1 MTVLRAVVV
10 GIAAHRLLVAR
21 PEPRRPWRP
30 TNRHTRTERRDPAHE
45 CDEIARALRS
55 GASLATTMH
64 HLGISTQGDEGTLAD
79 HVARAIPD
87 EDDADR
93 VLMLRVVATIAVQ
106 GGSGAE
112 ALDRCASRL
121 RARADDRR
129 ERRLAAAPARLSA
142 AVMTVLPFGVL
153 ALLAA
158 TSTSVRSHLGRPAG
172 AIAVGVGIALNVAGW
187 RWMRRIIADR
197 GDSDLA
203 IFAEVLE
210 SVTLH
215 VRAGLTVRSALLTTL
230 HHVDGLMKEHLTEFG
245 WRIEHGWLTADALAE
260 LGERIGP
267 DARQLVDGVIRA
279 ERYGS
284 ALAPVLD
291 RMVDDIDRVRR
302 EASLRR
308 TRTLPVRLS
317 APLVVCTLPSFVLL
331 AVLPAIGAAIAGLGT
346 GPLSNI

>member
-1 MTVLRAVVV
+1 MTLLRAMVI
-10 GIAAHRLLVAR
+10 GIATHRLLVAR

-30 TNRHTRTERRDPAHE
+30 TNRRAKAAPRDPAHE

-55 GASLATTMH
+55 GASLAST
-64 HLGISTQGDEGTLAD
+64 ISTLDIIDHGDEGSLTD
-79 HVARAIPD
+79 HLERAIAD
-87 EDDADR
+87 EVDADR
-93 VLMLRVVATIAVQ
+93 ILMLRVVATIATE

-142 AVMTVLPFGVL
+142 VVMTVLPLGVL
-153 ALLAA
+153 ALLAV
-158 TSTSVRSHLGRPAG
+158 TSASVRTHLGRPVG
-172 AIAVGVGIALNVAGW
+172 AVAIGFGLALNIAGW
-187 RWMRRIIADR
+187 RWMRRTIADR

-203 IFAEVLE
+203 AFAEVLE

-215 VRAGLTVRSALLTTL
+215 IRAGLTVRRALMMTV
-230 HHVDGLMKEHLTEFG
+230 HHVDGALKEHLTEFG

-267 DARQLVDGVIRA
+267 DARRLLDGVIRA

-302 EASLRR
+302 EAALRR

-331 AVLPAIGAAIAGLGT
+331 AVLPAIGAALSGLGT

>member
-1 MTVLRAVVV
+1 MTVLRAMVI

-30 TNRHTRTERRDPAHE
+30 MNRRTTTPLRDPAHE

-55 GASLATTMH
+55 GTSLANAMST
-64 HLGISTQGDEGTLAD
+64 LGIVAHSDVGTLTD
-79 HVARAIPD
+79 HLVRAIAD
-87 EDDADR
+87 SDDADR
-93 VLMLRVVATIAVQ
+93 VLMLRVVATIATE

-121 RARADDRR
+121 RAREDDRR

-142 AVMTVLPFGVL
+142 LVMTALPLGVL

-158 TSTSVRSHLGRPAG
+158 TSTAVRTHLGRPSG
-172 AIAVGVGIALNVAGW
+172 AIAVSFGIALNLAGW
-187 RWMRRIIADR
+187 RWMRRAIADR
-197 GDSDLA
+197 GDTDLA
-203 IFAEVLE
+203 AFAEVLE
-210 SVTLH
+210 SVTLQ
-215 VRAGLTVRSALLTTL
+215 VRAGLTVRHALMTTV
-230 HHVDGLMKEHLTEFG
+230 HHVDGAMKEHLTEFG

-267 DARQLVDGVIRA
+267 DARRLVDGVIRA

-302 EASLRR
+302 EAALRR

-331 AVLPAIGAAIAGLGT
+331 AVLPAIGAALSGLGT
-346 GPLSNI
+346 GPLSNF